1 MNTRLLAA
9 LVAASLLA
17 SCGVDSTPRSSGAS
31 GASAP
36 SSASPAPAAAQ
47 EEKSSEPKAEADKAG
62 EGEKKPQ

>member
-36 SSASPAPAAAQ
+36 Q